1 MSFHYLHTANSGRGT
16 EFYMDIT
23 QEVGARIRYYR
34 TEKKISQE
42 KLSEISSLHPSYIG
56 QLERGEKTPSIE
68 TIYKITRGL
77 DMSLTDFFH
86 DFELVTDDYEET
98 YALKAYRLIEYQPA
112 RTQKKLY
119 NVINEILTIID

>member
-1 MSFHYLHTANSGRGT
+1 
-16 EFYMDIT
+16 MDIT

-77 DMSLTDFFH
+77 DM
-86 DFELVTDDYEET
+86 
-98 YALKAYRLIEYQPA
+98 KAYRLIEYQSA

>member
-1 MSFHYLHTANSGRGT
+1 
-16 EFYMDIT
+16 MDIT

-86 DFELVTDDYEET
+86 DFELVTDDCEET
-98 YALKAYRLIEYQPA
+98 YALKAYRLIEYQSA